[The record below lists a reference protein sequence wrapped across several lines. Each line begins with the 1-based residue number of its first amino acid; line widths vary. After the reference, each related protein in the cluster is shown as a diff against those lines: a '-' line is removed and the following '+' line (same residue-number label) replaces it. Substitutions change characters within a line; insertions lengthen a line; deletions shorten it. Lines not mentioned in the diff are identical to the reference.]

1 MARVW
6 MLADPCADPWI
17 FARVVQ
23 ARLPKISSVNGF
35 CLFFCPQLLQFY
47 SGLSMVYF
55 KENYN
60 LTRFQGGGSN
70 LFQGRGLGVQMQ
82 IVETHRT
89 FDFPGGG
96 ADPLS
101 PLWIRTCDHLRGSG
115 WGVWYSLFIKNL
127 AHVSSHKNFGLFI
140 KIRPIIH

>member
-1 MARVW
+1 
-6 MLADPCADPWI
+6 
-17 FARVVQ
+17 
-23 ARLPKISSVNGF
+23 
-35 CLFFCPQLLQFY
+35 
-47 SGLSMVYF
+47 MVYF

-60 LTRFQGGGSN
+60 FTRFRGVGGGGGGGGGGGSN

-82 IVETHRT
+82 ILETHRT

-115 WGVWYSLFIKNL
+115 WGGSLVFT
-127 AHVSSHKNFGLFI
+127 
-140 KIRPIIH
+140 IH